1 MKITI
6 DIPDDE
12 LYRAV
17 SQNLKSDLINAL
29 AANHIAKMGLA
40 DEFHETALDDESAR
54 EWLNR
59 RDALKGQSEAGL

>member
-17 SQNLKSDLINAL
+17 SRNLKSDLIEAL
-29 AANHIAKMGLA
+29 AFRQLKKGGIA
-40 DEFHETALDDESAR
+40 DEFRETAFDDESAL

-59 RDALKGQSEAGL
+59 RDALKGQSEAVL